1 MTAPTP
7 AGLLARLAPLGP
19 YFAVATTPPPD
30 AASYR
35 PLTALPGAAFDDWT
49 ARVGARLGT
58 GAGRVAASTVHL
70 GHVARL
76 WSLAL
81 GAVALGGGVP
91 DLGPDRLRFTLSP
104 EGAPSLWADEPTARP
119 ADEDPVPALHTLLTA
134 HLAPLHAHLRTRYGL
149 SPYTLRGNTASALT
163 GTVRVLLDRVPEAPR
178 NPGPLAARLLSTPDL
193 GDNGTY
199 LYDPDLGVAYRRNS
213 CCLYY
218 RTPRGTLCGDCVLH
232 GARGRRV

>member
-1 MTAPTP
+1 MKRSRARRAPRRERTPAHDGPTP

-119 ADEDPVPALHTLLTA
+119 ADEEPVPALHTLLTA

-149 SPYTLRGNTASALT
+149 SPHTLRGNTASALT

-178 NPGPLAARLLSTPDL
+178 NPGPSRPAS
-193 GDNGTY
+193 
-199 LYDPDLGVAYRRNS
+199 
-213 CCLYY
+213 
-218 RTPRGTLCGDCVLH
+218 
-232 GARGRRV
+232 